1 MTLLL
6 EADMNNTE
14 RLLPN
19 PGLFTTHDHI
29 PTSLAEKH
37 RRINYKNF
45 RNVKKKLRS
54 GKDLRRWVEHLEIT
68 GENTDD

>member
-1 MTLLL
+1 VITQKTEEFRNLRASESAPSMTLLL

-19 PGLFTTHDHI
+19 PGLFTIHDHI

-37 RRINYKNF
+37 LRINYKNF
-45 RNVKKKLRS
+45 RNVKKK
-54 GKDLRRWVEHLEIT
+54 
-68 GENTDD
+68 N